1 MSEQQLAERDR
12 EMIPTR
18 LLWAMLAL
26 VVVCFG
32 VAAMASLTDR
42 PLEAMPPTLPVV
54 QEREIRIF
62 AEMSGAARVEDSS
75 GSVIADLDPTKGGF
89 IAGVGRVLVRERGKL
104 GLDPTLPIRLIQYS
118 DGRLA
123 LRDDHT
129 PWRAELRGFGQT
141 NEAAFY
147 SLLSN

>member
-1 MSEQQLAERDR
+1 MSEQHLIERDR

-26 VVVCFG
+26 VLACLGVVTI
-32 VAAMASLTDR
+32 ASLTDR
-42 PLEAMPPTLPVV
+42 PLEAMPPNLPVV
-54 QEREIRIF
+54 QEREIVIR
-62 AEMSGAARVEDSS
+62 AEMSGAALIEDKT
-75 GSVIADLDPTKGGF
+75 GSIIADLGPTEGGF
-89 IAGVGRVLVRERGKL
+89 IAGVGRVLHRERTKH
-104 GLDPTLPIRLIQYS
+104 GLDPALPVRLIQYS

-129 PWRAELRGFGQT
+129 SWRAEIRGFGQT

-147 SLLSN
+147 SLLNN